1 MKRKVNKLPD
11 ELQLQIVYEYLSTDI
26 TQEELKI
33 KYNFGGNSNIQRW
46 MLKFGLA
53 NSDNKQMYS
62 NQQMSRESKVN
73 TREYHLEQKI
83 NDLEKKL
90 EQERLKSLAL
100 NTMIDIAERD
110 LEIDIRKKSGAKQ

>member
-110 LEIDIRKKSGAKQ
+110 LEIDIRKRSGAKQ